1 MTKIS
6 VLMPVYNTPEN
17 YLREAVES
25 ILAQTCADFEFL
37 ILNDA
42 STDDNVEKVINS
54 YDDKRIRYWQN
65 DRNLGISLSRNK
77 LIGLSRGEYL
87 AVFDHD
93 DVSLPER
100 LEKQAAFL
108 DAHPEVGVVGCWY
121 RILGTENKVSRFPA
135 EDAEIKEIMVNS
147 CCICHPASMIR
158 RSVLVEHNIGYENDY
173 TPAEDYAL
181 WCRLLSK
188 TRFANLPEVLFAY
201 RNHEGN
207 TSHLQREKMRD
218 ASIRIQNFVRR
229 DNPELWAA
237 AEAKMQETVKIRL
250 FGLLPLLTI
259 KRSRS
264 RELWLLF
271 GFVRLFD
278 VGRKR
283 VRKSPG

>member
-207 TSHLQREKMRD
+207 TSHLQRKMRD

>member
-158 RSVLVEHNIGYENDY
+158 RSVLVEHNIGYESDY
-173 TPAEDYAL
+173 TP
-181 WCRLLSK
+181 
-188 TRFANLPEVLFAY
+188 
-201 RNHEGN
+201 
-207 TSHLQREKMRD
+207 
-218 ASIRIQNFVRR
+218 
-229 DNPELWAA
+229 

-259 KRSRS
+259 KRSRN

>member
-207 TSHLQREKMRD
+207 TSHLQRKMRD

-259 KRSRS
+259 KRSRN

>member
-121 RILGTENKVSRFPA
+121 RILDTENKVSRFPA

-158 RSVLVEHNIGYENDY
+158 RSVSKAGIGA
-173 TPAEDYAL
+173 P
-181 WCRLLSK
+181 R
-188 TRFANLPEVLFAY
+188 
-201 RNHEGN
+201 G
-207 TSHLQREKMRD
+207 
-218 ASIRIQNFVRR
+218 
-229 DNPELWAA
+229 
-237 AEAKMQETVKIRL
+237 
-250 FGLLPLLTI
+250 TI
-259 KRSRS
+259 
-264 RELWLLF
+264 
-271 GFVRLFD
+271 
-278 VGRKR
+278 
-283 VRKSPG
+283 

>member
-121 RILGTENKVSRFPA
+121 RILGTENKVSCFPA

-158 RSVLVEHNIGYENDY
+158 RSVLVEHNIGYESDY

-259 KRSRS
+259 KRSLN

>member
-158 RSVLVEHNIGYENDY
+158 RSVLVEHNIGYESDY

-201 RNHEGN
+201 RNHSG
-207 TSHLQREKMRD
+207 
-218 ASIRIQNFVRR
+218 RR
-229 DNPELWAA
+229 
-237 AEAKMQETVKIRL
+237 
-250 FGLLPLLTI
+250 
-259 KRSRS
+259 
-264 RELWLLF
+264 
-271 GFVRLFD
+271 
-278 VGRKR
+278 RKR
-283 VRKSPG
+283 RCRKR

>member
-42 STDDNVEKVINS
+42 STDDNVEKVIKS

-108 DAHPEVGVVGCWY
+108 DTHPEVGVVGCWY

-237 AEAKMQETVKIRL
+237 AEAKM
-250 FGLLPLLTI
+250 
-259 KRSRS
+259 
-264 RELWLLF
+264 
-271 GFVRLFD
+271 
-278 VGRKR
+278 
-283 VRKSPG
+283 

>member
-158 RSVLVEHNIGYENDY
+158 R
-173 TPAEDYAL
+173 
-181 WCRLLSK
+181 
-188 TRFANLPEVLFAY
+188 
-201 RNHEGN
+201 
-207 TSHLQREKMRD
+207 
-218 ASIRIQNFVRR
+218 
-229 DNPELWAA
+229 

>member
-42 STDDNVEKVINS
+42 STDDNVEKVIKS

-100 LEKQAAFL
+100 LEKQAAFWTPIRKSEWS
-108 DAHPEVGVVGCWY
+108 AA
-121 RILGTENKVSRFPA
+121 GTGFSARKIKSAVFLRKMRKLKKSWSTVAVSA
-135 EDAEIKEIMVNS
+135 
-147 CCICHPASMIR
+147 IR
-158 RSVLVEHNIGYENDY
+158 R
-173 TPAEDYAL
+173 
-181 WCRLLSK
+181 R
-188 TRFANLPEVLFAY
+188 
-201 RNHEGN
+201 
-207 TSHLQREKMRD
+207 
-218 ASIRIQNFVRR
+218 
-229 DNPELWAA
+229 
-237 AEAKMQETVKIRL
+237 
-250 FGLLPLLTI
+250 
-259 KRSRS
+259 
-264 RELWLLF
+264 
-271 GFVRLFD
+271 
-278 VGRKR
+278 
-283 VRKSPG
+283 

>member
-42 STDDNVEKVINS
+42 STDDNVEKVIKS
-54 YDDKRIRYWQN
+54 YDDKRIRYWRN
-65 DRNLGISLSRNK
+65 DKNLGISLSRNK

-108 DAHPEVGVVGCWY
+108 DAYPEVGVVGCWY
-121 RILGTENKVSRFPA
+121 RILGAKDKVCRFPA
-135 EDAEIKEIMVNS
+135 EDREIKEIMIHS
-147 CCICHPASMIR
+147 CCVCHPASMIR
-158 RSVLVEHNIGYENDY
+158 KSVLVEHNIGYENDY

-201 RNHEGN
+201 RNHECN
-207 TSHLQREKMRD
+207 TSHLQKEKMAD
-218 ASIRIQNFVRR
+218 AAVRIQNFVRR

-237 AEAKMQETVKIRL
+237 AEAKLQETVKVRL

-259 KRSRS
+259 KRNRN
-264 RELWLLF
+264 REFWLLF
-271 GFVRLFD
+271 GFIRLFD
-278 VGRKR
+278 VCRKR
-283 VRKSPG
+283 TWKNLK